1 MSRYLLSLSILLFPL
16 SLFAAG
22 HDVSTTAARQ
32 SLPVVTG
39 NGAGF
44 TAAWIEESG
53 QQRSVVAGRVNHD
66 GDLLDGDGISL
77 DQRSAFSVAIAHSS
91 SESLIVWTTGDGLF
105 AARLTLSSVLLDPV
119 PLTITKNLASPAA
132 VAWNG
137 GRYFVV
143 WSSGF
148 QLLGAFVGTD
158 GVVTAPRVFFN
169 QPANDQNQIFAP
181 DVSWDGKQ
189 FVVVFGEALPGGP
202 PPCTCVSVPDHIR
215 VMRVSVT
222 GDAID
227 AVPVRIPG
235 VHGSAHVASSD
246 TESLIALDA
255 GLDTTAMIVR
265 EEGGGLRLGP
275 EVPIFHWFRGASSDV
290 TWDGAVYDIGWRYPT
305 TTTNPGWLGV
315 SRISRSGSVIGLLFA
330 EAAGPA
336 ESLFPPA
343 GPSIAANDG
352 GEFALVASDK
362 TSPSSLSRAHLY
374 LTHEFAPMPA
384 APPAPQNVVS
394 YLGGSKAR
402 IEWKSAGDADGFLIE
417 QSVDFGLHWFLV
429 DVVVAEVRTSTVSA
443 SIGNQ
448 FRVSAF
454 GPGGLSAGSI
464 TSIGSAQRHRA
475 SH

>member
-1 MSRYLLSLSILLFPL
+1 MRKPFFPFLILLFPL
-16 SLFAAG
+16 SLAAAG

-32 SLPVVTG
+32 SQPVVTG

-44 TAAWIEESG
+44 TAAWLEEAG
-53 QQRSVVAGRVNHD
+53 QLRSVVAGRVNHD
-66 GDLLDGDGISL
+66 GDPLDGDGISL
-77 DQRSAFSVAIAHSS
+77 DQKPAFSVAIAHSS
-91 SESLIVWTTGDGLF
+91 SESLIVWPANGGLS
-105 AARLTLSSVLLDPV
+105 AARLTLSSVQLDAV
-119 PLTITKNLASPAA
+119 PLVITKDPASLPA

-158 GVVTAPRVFFN
+158 GVVTAPKTFFN
-169 QPANDQNQIFAP
+169 QPASDQNQLFAP

-189 FVVVFGEALPGGP
+189 FVVVFGEAPPGGP
-202 PPCTCVSVPDHIR
+202 PPCTCASFSDHIR

-235 VHGSAHVASSD
+235 VHGSAHVASSG

-255 GLDTTAMIVR
+255 GADTTTMIVR
-265 EEGGGLRLGP
+265 EGANGLQLSP
-275 EVPIFHWFRGASSDV
+275 EVPIFHWFYGLSSDV
-290 TWDGAVYDIGWRYPT
+290 TWDGAVYDVGWRYPIT
-305 TTTNPGWLGV
+305 TASAGWLGV
-315 SRISRSGSVIGLLFA
+315 TRISRSGSVIGTLFA
-330 EAAGPA
+330 EAAGPP

-352 GEFALVASDK
+352 GEFGLVTSDT
-362 TSPSSLSRAHLY
+362 TSPSSLSKVHLY
-374 LTHEFAPMPA
+374 LTSEFAPMPA
-384 APPAPQNVVS
+384 APMPPQNIVS
-394 YLGGSKAR
+394 YFTGSKAL
-402 IEWKSAGDADGFLIE
+402 IEWTSAGEADGFLLEESI
-417 QSVDFGLHWFLV
+417 DFGQHWFRV
-429 DVVVAEVRTSTVSA
+429 DVLAPAVRTVTVPA
-443 SIGNQ
+443 SVGNQ

-454 GPGGLSAGSI
+454 GPGGLSGASI

-475 SH
+475 SR